1 MAFER
6 WVDQSQ
12 PQTLQFATWLLYA
25 NAVLGLLLGSI
36 FFTLGFLLGFAALV
50 ACVLAGIGIANER
63 RWAYA
68 LGVGVAALEVLLWVV
83 GAGGIQEL
91 LGPVLIPFLFAVAL
105 IALLLHPQSRDY
117 QRIWFK

>member
-1 MAFER
+1 MPFER

-50 ACVLAGIGIANER
+50 ACVMAGIGIANER
-63 RWAYA
+63 RWAYG
-68 LGVGVAALEVLLWVV
+68 LGLGVAALEVLLWVV

-105 IALLLHPQSRDY
+105 VALLLHPQSRDY

>member
-1 MAFER
+1 VQFER

-12 PQTLQFATWLLYA
+12 PQTLQVATWLLYA

-36 FFTLGFLLGFAALV
+36 FFTLGFLLGFLALA

-63 RWAYA
+63 KWAYG
-68 LGVGVAALEVLLWVV
+68 LGVVIAGLEMLLWIV
-83 GAGGIQEL
+83 GAGGIQQL

-105 IALLLHPQSRDY
+105 VALLLHPQSRDY